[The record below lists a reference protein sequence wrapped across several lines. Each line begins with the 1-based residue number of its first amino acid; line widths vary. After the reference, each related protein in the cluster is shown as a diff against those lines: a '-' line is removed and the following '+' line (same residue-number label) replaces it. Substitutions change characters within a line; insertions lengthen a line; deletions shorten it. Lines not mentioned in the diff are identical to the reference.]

1 MADRPTFDT
10 KNRDT
15 ATVPAGYPKWRMDS
29 SAALLPHVLP
39 FYGTIKENGG
49 DILWQDQKKYKIK
62 LTDDELKEFKS
73 VIRKNKTSKTIRCRC
88 QIIIDLDES
97 HGKVLTHE
105 QSAKSNGVCLATVT
119 NTVKKYF
126 EGGIDAVTEFK
137 RNVNSDNAR
146 RVLDG
151 RAEARIIE
159 LACGPVPEGHSR
171 WTIRLLE
178 EKSKIVLDTPVSR
191 EAIRRALK
199 KTNFDL
205 TKTTT
210 GASQKR

>member
-1 MADRPTFDT
+1 MARP
-10 KNRDT
+10 R
-15 ATVPAGYPKWRMDS
+15 
-29 SAALLPHVLP
+29 
-39 FYGTIKENGG
+39 
-49 DILWQDQKKYKIK
+49 KYKIE
-62 LTDDELKEFKS
+62 LTDDELKSLKS
-73 VIRKNKTSKTIRCRC
+73 TIKKNKISKTIRSRC
-88 QIIIDLDES
+88 QIIIDLDEA

-119 NTVKKYF
+119 NSVKKYF
-126 EGGIDAVTEFK
+126 DGGVEAVAEFK
-137 RNVNSDNAR
+137 RSINSDNAR

-159 LACGPVPEGHSR
+159 LACGPVPDGHSR

-205 TKTTT
+205 TTTTT
-210 GASQKR
+210 GASHPKTTLNS